1 MQEIELSPIEDQKP
15 YKTIH
20 LILKSPRS
28 SFSQSVYSVPFRRKI
43 IPNRDYPYEGLS
55 TIHRG
60 ENWHI
65 LDGVAFGCAMGLLPK
80 RVIAS
85 HESFRYRYS
94 SEGEWLEVLYRLGT
108 RGELVIDYLSSVDE
122 IVAEPIFDIRHM
134 YDPSKPAGHRVNPVD
149 RGFVVEKDG
158 VKVFFL
164 SQALRRFV
172 DEKSQTGWY
181 YKLGTGEL
189 SDHGFIGEQ
198 SELFIPG
205 VIELEPRGRIVI
217 SYDGVF
223 RASVQGLT
231 DAASSRER
239 SMRSFGMEWENV
251 MHREAGDF
259 WFRTIW
265 LRDEFEGLLWNIKT
279 LMRLGKREEIR
290 NIIFHAFTHLK
301 GGKLPN
307 RLLEREGGLDYNAAD
322 TLLLGFLLTEKY
334 LDLTGWQ
341 DRELMKLLL
350 GCAERAISSY
360 MRADPDLIDGGPLLH
375 SSGLLS
381 VVPYHSWIDSIVD
394 GYPSRLPEAWR
405 GVCEFKKP
413 QFFLPEINALWIRM
427 LAFCMKMTAALD
439 IENGKFADLFE
450 RAVASYRNL
459 LICEGFPVYV
469 RGIEGSIDG
478 RLSSP
483 ALVSVSLLKAIL
495 FSKVDVKGFL
505 DEVEQRLL
513 VRRRGDAFGIVVLE
527 GYRGYRGEKDYH
539 RGVIWPRDT
548 PYLIDL
554 LRWVGDSE
562 TVGEIL
568 RSNLSHQMDE
578 GFLFYAAELFSPE
591 EDEIIPVKNPIQFWS
606 GWVDPYEE
614 AIRL

>member
-1 MQEIELSPIEDQKP
+1 MQEVELSPIEDQKP

-28 SFSQSVYSVPFRRKI
+28 SFSQSVYSVPFRKKI

-65 LDGVAFGCAMGLLPK
+65 LDGLAFGCEIGLLPE
-80 RVIAS
+80 RVAAS
-85 HESFRYRYS
+85 HELLRYRYS
-94 SEGEWLEVLYRLGT
+94 NEGEWLEVAYTLGMS
-108 RGELVIDYLSSVDE
+108 GELIIDYSSNSEEV
-122 IVAEPIFDIRHM
+122 IAEPIFDIRHM
-134 YDPSKPAGHRVNPVD
+134 YDPSKPADHRVNPVD
-149 RGFVVEKDG
+149 QGFVVEKDG
-158 VKVFFL
+158 VKIFLL
-164 SQALRRFV
+164 SQAFRRFV

-198 SELFIPG
+198 RELFVPG

-217 SYDGVF
+217 FHDGVF
-223 RASVQGLT
+223 AASVQGLT

-239 SMRSFGMEWENV
+239 SMLSFRRKWDGIW
-251 MHREAGDF
+251 HFEAGDF

-279 LMRLGKREEIR
+279 LMRRGEKEEIR
-290 NIIFHAFTHLK
+290 KIIFHAFSYQK
-301 GGKLPN
+301 GGRLPN

-322 TLLLGFLLTEKY
+322 TLLLGFLLSEKY

-341 DRELMKLLL
+341 DRELMKLLIMS
-350 GCAERAISSY
+350 AEHAIFSY

-381 VVPYHSWIDSIVD
+381 VVPNHSWIDSIVD
-394 GYPSRLPEAWR
+394 GYPSRLPDAWR

-427 LAFCMKMTAALD
+427 LAFCMKMIDLLC

-450 RAVASYRNL
+450 SAVVSYRNL
-459 LICEGFPVYV
+459 LICEGYPVYV
-469 RGIEGSIDG
+469 RDIKGNTDE

-483 ALVSVSLLKAIL
+483 ALVSVSLLKEIL
-495 FSKVDVKGFL
+495 FRKVDVRGFL
-505 DEVEQRLL
+505 EEVEQRLL
-513 VRRRGDAFGIVVLE
+513 VRRKGDAFGVLVLE

-539 RGVIWPRDT
+539 RGVVWPRDT

-554 LRWVGDSE
+554 LRWVGDGE
-562 TVGEIL
+562 TIGEIL

-606 GWVDPYEE
+606 SWVDPYEE
-614 AIRL
+614 TIRL